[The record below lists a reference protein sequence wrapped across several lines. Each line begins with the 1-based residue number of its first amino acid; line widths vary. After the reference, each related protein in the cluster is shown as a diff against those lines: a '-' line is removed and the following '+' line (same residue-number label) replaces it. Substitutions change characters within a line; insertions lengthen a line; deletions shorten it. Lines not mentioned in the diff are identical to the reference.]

1 MTQTPDTPPLLE
13 FPCRFPIKIMG
24 AAHPE
29 FTRTVL
35 EVTRIHAPD
44 FEEVDLVVRESSGGS
59 AGNTCAVAASLGAR
73 VAYIGKVADDHL
85 GPGNSGFDHVF
96 DFAGLHGHG
105 RSSFI
110 ARNAAIKAC
119 RVP

>member
-29 FTRTVL
+29 FTRTVQ

-44 FEEVDLVVRESSGGS
+44 FEEVDLVVRESSGG
-59 AGNTCAVAASLGAR
+59 NYLAATITVRATSREQL
-73 VAYIGKVADDHL
+73 DDL
-85 GPGNSGFDHVF
+85 YRAFSGHPMVKMV
-96 DFAGLHGHG
+96 L
-105 RSSFI
+105 
-110 ARNAAIKAC
+110 
-119 RVP
+119 